1 MMKKFRI
8 LWMLG
13 ILVMLLSGCVP
24 APPQNAAEE
33 IRQHHWIPQ
42 TAEGVLYFEG
52 HTLQMDVRQDGQAI
66 HLAGEYFVDGDTLT
80 VLSDDYGVVVL
91 QYTLVNNELR
101 LTYFDKQAI
110 FVKQE
115 GLTETSREDSCAK

>member
-1 MMKKFRI
+1 
-8 LWMLG
+8 
-13 ILVMLLSGCVP
+13 
-24 APPQNAAEE
+24 
-33 IRQHHWIPQ
+33 
-42 TAEGVLYFEG
+42 
-52 HTLQMDVRQDGQAI
+52 MDVRQDGQAI